1 MSRTIHPVYKSLI
14 KLLIITSSVY
24 LSFKYLLPLIWP
36 FIIACILVKM
46 ASPFMVFLRD
56 KCHIPQKFA
65 SLVSVLLLSALIIGI
80 FSLIIVK
87 MYNQFQLFCSNYH
100 KYHQFL
106 CNNMSVFLDNI
117 SRRIDS
123 IFRFNN
129 GTSLSFLLENLQ
141 MIENAV
147 IDKIY
152 DNAGSYLTKL
162 FSFIAKFIV
171 FLFIIFISMIIYVK
185 DRACIN
191 EQYGNSIIYKPVH
204 TILHTLKTSGLAYIK
219 AQLVIIACNW
229 IVCSTSFLIIHNPYF
244 ILLGFIISVVD
255 ALPIL
260 GSGIFF
266 TPLGIYYII
275 AGNYFYAAIMFT
287 SYVITLF
294 VREILEARLIGASMD
309 ILPFFILASVYIG
322 LNVFGVSGIILGPF
336 ALILIK
342 TLYQMDFNGLTCK
355 KDMSSI

>member
-1 MSRTIHPVYKSLI
+1 MSKTTHPVYKSLI
-14 KLLIITSSVY
+14 KLLVITAAVY

-36 FIIACILVKM
+36 FVIACILVKT
-46 ASPFMVFLRD
+46 ATPFMHFLHD
-56 KCHIPQKFA
+56 KCHIPEKPA
-65 SLVSVLLLSALIIGI
+65 NLVSVLLLSAIIIGV
-80 FSLIIVK
+80 FTLISIK
-87 MYNQFQLFCSNYH
+87 MYNQFHLFCSNYH

-106 CNNMSVFLDNI
+106 CNNFSAFLNNI

-123 IFRFNN
+123 VFKFNN
-129 GTSLSFLLENLQ
+129 GTSISFMLEHLQ
-141 MIENAV
+141 MIEEAV
-147 IDKIY
+147 INKLCA
-152 DNAGSYLTKL
+152 NAGSYLTKI
-162 FSFIAKFIV
+162 FSYIAKFVV

-185 DRACIN
+185 DRAHIN
-191 EQYGNSIIYKPVH
+191 KQYGNSIIFQPVH
-204 TILHTLKTSGLAYIK
+204 TVLYTLKTTGLAYIK
-219 AQLVIIACNW
+219 AQLVIIASNW
-229 IVCSTSFLIIHNPYF
+229 IVCSISFLIIHNPYF

-275 AGNYFYAAIMFT
+275 SGNYFYAAIMFT

-322 LNVFGVSGIILGPF
+322 LNIFGVSGIILGPF
-336 ALILIK
+336 ALILIR
-342 TLYQMDFNGLTCK
+342 TIYQMDFNRLTCK
-355 KDMSSI
+355 KDMSN